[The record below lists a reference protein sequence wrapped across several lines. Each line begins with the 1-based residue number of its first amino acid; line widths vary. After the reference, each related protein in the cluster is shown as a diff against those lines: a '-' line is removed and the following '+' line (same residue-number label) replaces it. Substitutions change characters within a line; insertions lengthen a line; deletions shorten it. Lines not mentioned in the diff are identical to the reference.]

1 MGPARRSAFS
11 IRTAPAVRA
20 RDQVLAEAQAAL
32 DAALAPDH
40 DVTVTDDAGAFHPA
54 PLGVLVGLPSLA
66 GRGLAARTYVVPVH
80 VVSADPLNSLPA
92 VESLFELADLL
103 VVGLGA
109 ATYTPGE
116 WSGGVN
122 RDPLPSVE
130 LAAMVV
136 VTESED

>member
-1 MGPARRSAFS
+1 MAS

-20 RDQVLAEAQAAL
+20 RDLVLAKVQQAL

-66 GRGLAARTYVVPVH
+66 SRTLAARGYVVPVH

-92 VESLFELADLL
+92 VEALFELADLL
-103 VVGLGA
+103 VVDLGVA
-109 ATYTPGE
+109 SYTPGE
-116 WSGGVN
+116 WAGGVN

-130 LAAMVV
+130 LVCVV
-136 VTESED
+136 AVTETELEGT